1 MRLDGVCTMAQNDEI
16 TEQGLREFLLGNVDD
31 TERQRIEIR
40 FMTQSAVRER
50 LLIAEQDLIE
60 DYLNDSLTPSDKS
73 RFLQRFAK
81 TSDEQRKLRAASL
94 VQQWATRK
102 VQLAENESFP
112 VPVRRSLL
120 ARLQFKPV
128 VVIPIIAMLIVIGT
142 LWLSNRNDRHRR
154 IEQELAR
161 VNNPSNLSEAP
172 SQRISII
179 TVAPVTVRDVASE
192 YELKLSSDIKV
203 VEVRLFWIQ
212 KENYQRYDA
221 TVSRVDTPEAFTVEN
236 LQVQEQGGVAVTVR
250 LPAQMLTPG
259 LYQIKL
265 SGIAADGTSS
275 PGDEYRFIV
284 SR

>member
-1 MRLDGVCTMAQNDEI
+1 MAQNDEI

-102 VQLAENESFP
+102 VQLAENESLP

>member
-1 MRLDGVCTMAQNDEI
+1 MAQNDEI

-102 VQLAENESFP
+102 VQLAENESLP

-203 VEVRLFWIQ
+203 VEVRLLWIQ